1 MRDVALTGS
10 IDRMNAIRSFAAM
23 SLLCAC
29 MPEGPDAPF
38 PDAPFPDAP
47 FPDAPFPDAPF
58 PGPAAPYAAALQGA
72 SVTLAFAGDRTCIID
87 APAGTAPLAP
97 WWDEPR
103 DCPGVAFVEVQFL
116 APSDGT
122 AILVAPTFDGPLV
135 VPALPP
141 GSASARVVVTGD
153 AGLGWFEGRP
163 D

>member
-1 MRDVALTGS
+1 LRDVALTGS

-29 MPEGPDAPF
+29 MPEG
-38 PDAPFPDAP
+38 PDAP

>member
-29 MPEGPDAPF
+29 MPEG
-38 PDAPFPDAP
+38 PDAP

>member
-1 MRDVALTGS
+1 LRDVALTGS

-23 SLLCAC
+23 SLLCAY
-29 MPEGPDAPF
+29 MPEG